1 MYKRQILDSDDA
13 FPLDASSSGDYDND
27 GQADSV
33 DLDDDG
39 DGVLDI
45 YDAFP
50 LNSAETGDFDGDG
63 IGDNQDLDDDN
74 DGFLDILDANPRNA
88 GINSQPPTTETNEEA
103 KNDSGTVTI
112 DTKWLIALMFVFSSV
127 GTFVLISRKITKNKA
142 ADSKQETQLEEV
154 A

>member
-1 MYKRQILDSDDA
+1 MLQSGLPQNVLAQIWSLS
-13 FPLDASSSGDYDND
+13 DYDND

-50 LNSAETGDFDGDG
+50 LNSAESGDFDGDG

-88 GINSQPPTTETNEEA
+88 GISSQPPTTETNDTLDIFVHGSHA
-103 KNDSGTVTI
+103 DGSKTNYSDLDVSIFINNKKNFNLNRIKNDI
-112 DTKWLIALMFVFSSV
+112 LMFQKKL
-127 GTFVLISRKITKNKA
+127 GKMAL
-142 ADSKQETQLEEV
+142 
-154 A
+154 

>member
-1 MYKRQILDSDDA
+1 MQPGAQPQGEDPKEDEGPQNDDDDGVKDVNDA
-13 FPLDASSSGDYDND
+13 FPFYATE
-27 GQADSV
+27 
-33 DLDDDG
+33 
-39 DGVLDI
+39 
-45 YDAFP
+45 
-50 LNSAETGDFDGDG
+50 SADFDGDG

-103 KNDSGTVTI
+103 KNDSGSVTI